1 MSHEIKRLEKYLESR
16 GPKFVEGEEQVII
29 VSDSKGKYMYFER
42 FKLNELVGR
51 QVSRKIL
58 WHYRGGREGH
68 EGVQFIEGQLEYW
81 SNKYTSA
88 IIVFWHGT
96 CDITRKDED
105 FLFLRYPD
113 VSGLSHRINTYLAA
127 LRNSVGQYAN
137 LKLFILEAPPIS
149 IKAWNRLND
158 YPNWEAIDN
167 NAVLEAVEHHNEIVR
182 QFNSESGFVSPKFTL
197 DLYKTRK
204 GAKDTHA
211 RYSINFQLIEDGIH
225 PLPIVALYWLLR
237 ILEQCYQKP

>member
-51 QVSRKIL
+51 
-58 WHYRGGREGH
+58 H
-68 EGVQFIEGQLEYW
+68 
-81 SNKYTSA
+81 
-88 IIVFWHGT
+88 
-96 CDITRKDED
+96 
-105 FLFLRYPD
+105 PD

-225 PLPIVALYWLLR
+225 PLPIFALYWLLR
-237 ILEQCYQKP
+237 ILERCYQKP